1 MTERQGLLIKAERFL
16 ASARL
21 LAESSDLDSAVSRV
35 YYAAFY
41 VAQALLDALGIS
53 FSSHRGVISAFG
65 KEFAQKGRLD
75 PRFHRLLITAFE
87 KRQQADYWVKT
98 GLELDEVGELLAET
112 DSFIHAAKGWLT
124 QEGLLEG
131 GHPQ

>member
-1 MTERQGLLIKAERFL
+1 M
-16 ASARL
+16 
-21 LAESSDLDSAVSRV
+21 SRV

-87 KRQQADYWVKT
+87 KRQQADYWVET

-124 QEGLLEG
+124 REGLLEG
-131 GHPQ
+131 GQPQ

>member
-1 MTERQGLLIKAERFL
+1 VTERQGLLAKAERFVT
-16 ASARL
+16 SARL
-21 LAESSDLDSAVSRV
+21 LTDSGDLDSAVSRV

-41 VAQALLDALGIS
+41 VAEALLDALDIS

-65 KEFAQKGRLD
+65 QEFARKGRLD
-75 PRFHRLLITAFE
+75 PCFHRLLITAFE

-98 GLELDEVGELLAET
+98 GLQPDEVAELLAET
-112 DSFIHAAKGWLT
+112 RSFIDAAKDWLT

-131 GHPQ
+131 DQPG

>member
-1 MTERQGLLIKAERFL
+1 MTERQGLLVKAERFL

-65 KEFAQKGRLD
+65 KEFAQTGRLD

-87 KRQQADYWVKT
+87 KRQQADYWVET

-124 QEGLLEG
+124 REGLLEG
-131 GHPQ
+131 DEPR

>member
-41 VAQALLDALGIS
+41 VARPCSTHSESLFQAIGA
-53 FSSHRGVISAFG
+53 SSRPSVRS
-65 KEFAQKGRLD
+65 L
-75 PRFHRLLITAFE
+75 PRRAAWT
-87 KRQQADYWVKT
+87 
-98 GLELDEVGELLAET
+98 
-112 DSFIHAAKGWLT
+112 HASIGC
-124 QEGLLEG
+124 
-131 GHPQ
+131 